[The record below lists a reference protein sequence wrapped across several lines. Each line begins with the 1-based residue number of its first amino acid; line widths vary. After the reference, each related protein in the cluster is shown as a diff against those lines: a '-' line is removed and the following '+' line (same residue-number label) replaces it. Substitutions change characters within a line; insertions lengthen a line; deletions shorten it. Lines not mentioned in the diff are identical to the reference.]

1 MPTAEPA
8 ALPSASAGRQ
18 ILESVLPRKRHGAF
32 GEGPTEK
39 DWATSTSP
47 AAYSTFLGHD
57 RVLCACLMAW
67 GTNTG
72 LGRMAEISDI
82 SYHDLQEASDDFM
95 RLETLG
101 SANDLVVDGTAALP
115 STQHYNLGGV
125 CLLG

>member
-1 MPTAEPA
+1 M
-8 ALPSASAGRQ
+8 
-18 ILESVLPRKRHGAF
+18 
-32 GEGPTEK
+32 
-39 DWATSTSP
+39 
-47 AAYSTFLGHD
+47 
-57 RVLCACLMAW
+57 LCACLMAW